1 MSVSTETRTML
12 EQDFFEHHPE
22 ARRKAAPVQAEEPQP
37 PNGDEPKPP
46 EYSLTTSVSVPPPE
60 RKQ

>member
-1 MSVSTETRTML
+1 MA
-12 EQDFFEHHPE
+12 DPD
-22 ARRKAAPVQAEEPQP
+22 AALNAWIENYSQQRFLADGEEEAEEPQP